1 MIMCANQS
9 LNILKKNFKYFICP
23 PLFNFTLKIIQKIYD
38 IVNRLCRIM
47 KLDSFENGELIGNV
61 VNCSV
66 DEDYIIR
73 SSN

>member
-1 MIMCANQS
+1 
-9 LNILKKNFKYFICP
+9 
-23 PLFNFTLKIIQKIYD
+23 
-38 IVNRLCRIM
+38 M